1 MDVKAIETV
10 YNGYR
15 FRSRLEARWAV
26 FFDAAG
32 IEYEYEPEGFEL
44 EDGTKYLPD
53 FYLPEY
59 DWYVEI
65 KPPRKGSVEDIIR
78 ASKFV
83 GEKIKVLL
91 LLGNIPPKTDKDMY
105 HYKALYKNTLTQDLT
120 VGSVCCRCEFAAEN
134 EQYTKLEF
142 VTCLAVDWG
151 AHFPVF
157 DNYGNIRLE
166 ILDAVHD
173 RYFYDPIGDD
183 GHSFAYCD
191 AVLCED
197 DGSQQF
203 INGCYEKARQARFE
217 HGERGISYAKQDN

>member
-1 MDVKAIETV
+1 MKSIETE
-10 YNGYR
+10 YKGYK

-32 IEYEYEPEGFEL
+32 IKWEYEPEGFVMS
-44 EDGTKYLPD
+44 DGTKYLPD

-65 KPPRKGSVEDIIR
+65 KPPRKGAVDDIIR

-83 GEKIKVLL
+83 GEKIRVLL

-105 HYKALYKNTLTQDLT
+105 HYKALYKNTLTEDLT
-120 VGSVCCRCEFAAEN
+120 VGSVCCRCAYAEQN
-134 EQYTKLEF
+134 EPYTKLEF
-142 VTCLAVDWG
+142 ITWLGVDWG
-151 AHFPVF
+151 EHFPVF
-157 DNYGNIRLE
+157 YNYGNIRLE
-166 ILDAVHD
+166 LLEAVHD
-173 RYFYDPIGDD
+173 RDCYELGIDKD

-191 AVLCED
+191 VSLNEE

-203 INGCYEKARQARFE
+203 INGCYEKARHARFE
-217 HGERGISYAKQDN
+217 HGQKG

>member
-1 MDVKAIETV
+1 MREIKAIETV
-10 YNGYR
+10 YNGYK

-65 KPPRKGSVEDIIR
+65 KPPRKGAVDDIIR

-83 GEKIKVLL
+83 GEKIRVLL

-105 HYKALYKNTLTQDLT
+105 HYKALYKNTLTEDLT
-120 VGSVCCRCEFAAEN
+120 IGSVCCRCAYAEQN
-134 EQYTKLEF
+134 EPYTKLEF
-142 VTCLAVDWG
+142 ITWLGVDWG

-166 ILDAVHD
+166 LLDAIHD
-173 RYFYDPIGDD
+173 RDCYEPGIDTD

-191 AVLCED
+191 AFLNEE

-217 HGERGISYAKQDN
+217 HGERG